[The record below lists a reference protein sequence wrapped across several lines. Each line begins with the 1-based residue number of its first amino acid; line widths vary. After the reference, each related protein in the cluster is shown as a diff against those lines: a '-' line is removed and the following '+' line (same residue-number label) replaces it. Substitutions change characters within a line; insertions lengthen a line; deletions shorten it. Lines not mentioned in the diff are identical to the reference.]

1 MRRLRDNVLHNLGHA
16 FWERNKNF
24 GLVWGGG
31 RGRDLSVLNVS
42 GKDYRRLPSGA
53 LSCYLSVFIR
63 IHICACVYRTV
74 CVRSYV
80 WRYFIHVG
88 LQRFSL
94 VPCQAQPLVCVSL
107 TWIIIDF
114 LNQGL
119 PSDVRESANV
129 GLFDFLMQF
138 LQTWFVSCQICKDVL
153 LPQKA
158 MMHPPYSLFKIP
170 IFENIF
176 QSLRKKFPIEP
187 FPQIFVFY
195 TPTFSMTFF

>member
-107 TWIIIDF
+107 T
-114 LNQGL
+114 
-119 PSDVRESANV
+119 RERGSIRFFNAVSANV
-129 GLFDFLMQF
+129 VRFLPNLQGRPSPTKGNDAPPLFH
-138 LQTWFVSCQICKDVL
+138 I
-153 LPQKA
+153 
-158 MMHPPYSLFKIP
+158 
-170 IFENIF
+170 
-176 QSLRKKFPIEP
+176 
-187 FPQIFVFY
+187 
-195 TPTFSMTFF
+195 